1 MGFVEERIDGIPEA
15 NAAIESSAT
24 SENHIYLIAAVE
36 FESIQESTPKRTRQK
51 RWWWVVPAA
60 RCAGGATINMW
71 ANGASWRNGAAGC
84 LGALVGKRSIDEGDQ
99 FNSNSNST
107 RCQMI
112 ALAFAGSDRN
122 LDGRLSFEEVRK
134 EQGINQTDAINVFRL
149 RDANDNNFWDPEEV
163 DECLLELSIPKVIK
177 EKRCKNEKNE
187 KNGKSD
193 RRRRR
198 RQNTCTMFADYKL

>member
-1 MGFVEERIDGIPEA
+1 MSLQPTLPLIKNFQA

-51 RWWWVVPAA
+51 RWWWVAA
-60 RCAGGATINMW
+60 RCAGGAAIGMW
-71 ANGASWRNGAAGC
+71 ANGPSFKSGVAGC
-84 LGALVGKRSIDEGDQ
+84 LGALIGKRSIAEGNP

-107 RCQMI
+107 RCQMV

-149 RDANDNNFWDPEEV
+149 RDANGNNFWDPEEV

-177 EKRCKNEKNE
+177 EKRCKNG

-193 RRRRR
+193 RRRSRL
-198 RQNTCTMFADYKL
+198 QNTCTMFADYKL